1 MNIELHQ
8 TDTALSEADI
18 HDILRNDRRRNVIK
32 RLQEHGREISL
43 RELSV
48 HIAEIEAGESPPPSD
63 VRNSVY
69 VSLHQTHLP
78 KLDKE
83 GIVEYDND
91 QKTIVLQES
100 ARQVSLYM
108 EVITQYG
115 HYVGDIL
122 SCAWRTRSFQRRAR
136 VDGPTACLGD
146 RSAALCRVFHARHR
160 CVDAVS
166 ALVSSVVLFP
176 PVSLKEFGSLRAS
189 QPNNESTFSGDVV
202 DMLAIGDKPSARRGS
217 ARSS

>member
-115 HYVGDIL
+115 ITWATYY
-122 SCAWRTRSFQRRAR
+122 RA
-136 VDGPTACLGD
+136 LGVL
-146 RSAALCRVFHARHR
+146 ALF
-160 CVDAVS
+160 
-166 ALVSSVVLFP
+166 SVVLVSTDLPLVSVIDP
-176 PVSLKEFGSLRAS
+176 PLCAAFFMLVIVVSTLYQLWS
-189 QPNNESTFSGDVV
+189 
-202 DMLAIGDKPSARRGS
+202 RRWFYFH
-217 ARSS
+217 RFR

>member
-115 HYVGDIL
+115 ITWATYY
-122 SCAWRTRSFQRRAR
+122 RA
-136 VDGPTACLGD
+136 LGVL
-146 RSAALCRVFHARHR
+146 ALF
-160 CVDAVS
+160 
-166 ALVSSVVLFP
+166 SVVLVSTDLPLVSVIDP
-176 PVSLKEFGSLRAS
+176 PLCAAFFMLVIVVSTLYQLWSHRWFYFHR
-189 QPNNESTFSGDVV
+189 F
-202 DMLAIGDKPSARRGS
+202 R
-217 ARSS
+217 

>member
-48 HIAEIEAGESPPPSD
+48 HIAEIESGESPPPSD

-115 HYVGDIL
+115 ITWATYY
-122 SCAWRTRSFQRRAR
+122 RA
-136 VDGPTACLGD
+136 LGVL
-146 RSAALCRVFHARHR
+146 ALF
-160 CVDAVS
+160 
-166 ALVSSVVLFP
+166 SVVLVSTDLPLVSVIDP
-176 PVSLKEFGSLRAS
+176 PLCAAFFMLVIVVSTLYQLWS
-189 QPNNESTFSGDVV
+189 
-202 DMLAIGDKPSARRGS
+202 RRWFYFH
-217 ARSS
+217 RFR

>member
-48 HIAEIEAGESPPPSD
+48 HIAEIESGESPPPSD

-115 HYVGDIL
+115 ITWATYY
-122 SCAWRTRSFQRRAR
+122 RAIG
-136 VDGPTACLGD
+136 VL
-146 RSAALCRVFHARHR
+146 ALF
-160 CVDAVS
+160 
-166 ALVSSVVLFP
+166 SVVLVSTDLPLVSVIDP
-176 PVSLKEFGSLRAS
+176 PLCAAFFMLVIVVSTLYQLWS
-189 QPNNESTFSGDVV
+189 
-202 DMLAIGDKPSARRGS
+202 RRWFYFH
-217 ARSS
+217 RFR